1 MFSYVYFNLD
11 YDYNEAIICY
21 YATGASKNAPPKD
34 YSLSSSKFN
43 RAMDAFSSISI
54 LASVFG
60 NGILPEIQVIIRS
73 YSKANICISTPRPFY
88 KT

>member
-1 MFSYVYFNLD
+1 MAHILKKPMHSYYISLLLSFFLNLD
-11 YDYNEAIICY
+11 FILNNNEAMILC
-21 YATGASKNAPPKD
+21 YATGASRDAPLKD

-60 NGILPEIQVIIRS
+60 TGILPEIQVI
-73 YSKANICISTPRPFY
+73 K
-88 KT
+88 